1 MFSVD
6 DRQLVRERILSLG
19 RDDPRISG
27 GAVTGSYAVGAED
40 RWSDIDTAF
49 GYVDGASPV
58 DILGDWTT
66 TLRRE
71 FDVAH
76 HFDLERGAT
85 VYRVFLLVNALEV
98 DVSLTPAELFGAQGP
113 AFRMM
118 FGASVDALVSP
129 VESRD
134 GLIGWA
140 WIYLLGASAAIA
152 RERYW
157 QALRLVGAA
166 RDHGLA
172 LACLRYGVASAH
184 AKGVHLLPAEAVSP
198 WRESLATDLEATEL
212 RRALAVATRA
222 FLLEIGK
229 TDQSLAAQLTRPLSE
244 IT

>member
-6 DRQLVRERILSLG
+6 DRQLVRERIVSLG

-40 RWSDIDTAF
+40 RWSDVDTAF
-49 GYVDGASPV
+49 GYVDGAAPV
-58 DILGDWTT
+58 DILGDWTA

-85 VYRVFLLVNALEV
+85 VYRSFLLANALAI
-98 DVSLTPAELFGAQGP
+98 DVSLTPAALFGAQGP
-113 AFRMM
+113 AFRLM
-118 FGASVDALVSP
+118 FGHSVEALASS

-134 GLIGWA
+134 GLIGWG
-140 WIYLLGASAAIA
+140 WIYLLGAGAAIA

-172 LACLRYGVASAH
+172 LACLRHGVASAH

-198 WRESLATDLEATEL
+198 WRDSLATDVEATEL

-222 FLLEIGK
+222 FLIEVRK
-229 TDQSLAAQLTRPLSE
+229 TDQSLADQLARPLTE
-244 IT
+244 VA